1 MKSLSCMSFDLYR
14 DKAAVSRLKS
24 GTTSHLPR
32 EAVHLPHSMLSLVMP
47 SLVSTMPWKPILP
60 LARAFSPLPPLPL
73 PLVSLLG
80 VSFLPPRSPPPPL
93 LPGLEPQGAC
103 CIGLCMMG
111 EPWTLMP
118 GDTARRLKLTGSRS
132 SSRRR
137 FVSRRVT
144 SATDGGSGCSVVG
157 MEDDPL
163 GWGVSLPELG
173 VVAMGN
179 MKPPLLPPAP
189 EFAKGESMFISSRLI
204 PDEEPRGGP
213 PGGGGVVLEPPTLL
227 VSEKFSQNTLPLE
240 FLCAWCLKL
249 LERPSALESTIIA
262 SSTASSSESWMGMF
276 GLDCVVAATDAGCGV
291 WRGGSKSMSSRT

>member
-1 MKSLSCMSFDLYR
+1 MKSWSCVSFSLIVTSRSQKIQQSSTMSCQLCQC
-14 DKAAVSRLKS
+14 AC
-24 GTTSHLPR
+24 
-32 EAVHLPHSMLSLVMP
+32 LPHSILSLVMP

-60 LARAFSPLPPLPL
+60 LARALSPLPPLPL

-93 LPGLEPQGAC
+93 LPGREPHGAC

-111 EPWTLMP
+111 EPWTLIP

-144 SATDGGSGCSVVG
+144 SATEGGNGCSVVG
-157 MEDDPL
+157 MEEDPL

-173 VVAMGN
+173 VVVMGN
-179 MKPPLLPPAP
+179 MKPPLPPPGP
-189 EFAKGESMFISSRLI
+189 EFANGESMFMSSRLI
-204 PDEEPRGGP
+204 PEEDPRGG

-227 VSEKFSQNTLPLE
+227 VSEKFSQNTFPFE
-240 FLCAWCLKL
+240 FLWAWCLKL
-249 LERPSALESTIIA
+249 LERPSAFESTIIA
-262 SSTASSSESWMGMF
+262 SSTASSSESWMGML